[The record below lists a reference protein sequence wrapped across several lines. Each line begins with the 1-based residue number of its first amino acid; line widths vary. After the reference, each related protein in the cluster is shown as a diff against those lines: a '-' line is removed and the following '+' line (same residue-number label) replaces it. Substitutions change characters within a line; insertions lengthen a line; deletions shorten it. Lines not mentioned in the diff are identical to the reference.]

1 VIRLANIDPIEI
13 DLGDIDLKVGNRV
26 EIHGTVDIIK
36 GNLVEITTYGMTEP
50 RVITGARTATLCITS
65 IEVMDG

>member
-1 VIRLANIDPIEI
+1 MRLAVIDPIEI
-13 DLGDIDLKVGNRV
+13 DLADIELAVGDRV

-50 RVITGARTATLCITS
+50 RMITGARTATLCITS
-65 IEVMDG
+65 IEVMNG